1 MRLGQFFCVAIVALV
16 LTGCA
21 TDKPVTSIAFF
32 SKMRPGKQPP
42 VSGPDVI
49 QLQLALLER
58 PINDRFINNELWQLA
73 DEQII
78 PLERKAVL
86 EEAGFRIG
94 QVNGLNPSGLQ
105 TLLTSNRSCLIP
117 WMQYVHAGN
126 PTQYALGP
134 ALAHCRVEN
143 VNSSEILEFEQA
155 DCLMQITPTSAPEN
169 RVRLHCVPRIRYG
182 ETEMVSRP
190 ILDGSAFLPVRER
203 PVKEFEA
210 LAFDVTLESN
220 QYLVIGGRGDSLG
233 TLGWRC
239 FWRGDELVP
248 AQRLLVIRTCRP
260 CLVPDEGAGE
270 PGDGA
275 THAERVPSVAQ
286 LASQP
291 ANP

>member
-1 MRLGQFFCVAIVALV
+1 MRPGQFFCVAIVALV

-21 TDKPVTSIAFF
+21 TDKPVTSSIAFF
-32 SKMRPGKQPP
+32 SKMRAARQMP

-49 QLQLALLER
+49 QLQTALLER
-58 PINDRFINNELWQLA
+58 PVNDRFINNELWQLA

-105 TLLTSNRSCLIP
+105 TLLTSDRSCAIP
-117 WMQYVHAGN
+117 RQTYVRAGN
-126 PTQYALGP
+126 PAQYALGP
-134 ALAHCRVEN
+134 AMAHCRVEK
-143 VNSSEILEFEQA
+143 VNSSESLEFEQA
-155 DCLMQITPTSAPEN
+155 DCLMQITATSAPEN

-182 ETEMVSRP
+182 ETELVSRP
-190 ILDGSAFLPVRER
+190 ILDGSAFLPVPER
-203 PVKEFEA
+203 PVKDFED

-239 FWRGDELVP
+239 FWRGDEPVP

-260 CLVPDEGAGE
+260 GLVPDEGAGE
-270 PGDGA
+270 PDA
-275 THAERVPSVAQ
+275 HAERVPSVAQ

-291 ANP
+291 ASP